1 MTEEKLKYLK
11 TSLENIQYEQY
22 NIYKMSESVSNDMQ
36 SVLKGMELC
45 IRGLAGCVSHL
56 VSVVNDL
63 IEECD
68 KENDTAGRSKAWKE
82 KENDEGN
89 QQT

>member
-1 MTEEKLKYLK
+1 MTEEKAKYLK

-56 VSVVNDL
+56 ISVVNEL
-63 IEECD
+63 IEEG
-68 KENDTAGRSKAWKE
+68 DTERRNNG
-82 KENDEGN
+82 
-89 QQT
+89 